1 MSSSSLT
8 SETHYQYKDRRVAR
22 GRIGPIAPGYPNIY
36 VEVDYIVDSKTGRV
50 NPAKKDTDVKVY
62 AAPYGVGLSEA
73 FNAPKHGVSKGVQ
86 GAIVTFSFMYRVEIG
101 NAKIDV
107 DIKGILKIEKEIK
120 PYSAMVEIYGDLNT
134 VTGDGSFNARRY

>member
-1 MSSSSLT
+1 
-8 SETHYQYKDRRVAR
+8 
-22 GRIGPIAPGYPNIY
+22 
-36 VEVDYIVDSKTGRV
+36 
-50 NPAKKDTDVKVY
+50 
-62 AAPYGVGLSEA
+62 
-73 FNAPKHGVSKGVQ
+73 
-86 GAIVTFSFMYRVEIG
+86 MYRVEIG